1 MVEKKLGILFLVSV
15 VLAFLA
21 GFFSSRILPEVPV
34 GSGDDMFNLIT
45 ESFERY
51 YYYDIDEKEELDAF
65 IESMRATI
73 SSYARSNNDP
83 YTRLVSTPLNTT
95 PSDNESFVGIGIN
108 LVFEGNNIR
117 ITNVIYGSAAHQ
129 VLYPNDLIVG
139 IVVDGTE
146 ILFKDLVGETEV
158 LSYLQGELGDTKR
171 LMVLSP
177 ESISAVY
184 KDITYSEFATPSA
197 YTLDLGE
204 SNIAYIKI
212 TQFAAEIEGVSLG
225 TARVFSEILKTL
237 EQTTLSGQN
246 KTLILDLRDNPGG
259 SLSALHNQGISGA
272 FPGIVQ
278 QLLVRDLDNPAFTM
292 VPKSG
297 KVQTF
302 IGGLSA
308 PKPYDIKVLVNE
320 NSASAAEVLAAALN
334 TRGGYELFGEETYGK
349 GVYQNQVR
357 LKDIQGVRYSLAYT
371 EGEWFYDG
379 GKNVANDP
387 LVVATIVQS
396 GVKAI
401 DIPLFVETLSLDM
414 VSYSLTTYQDFL
426 NYRLGLTGIDM
437 LRTDGYFDQKT
448 LDAVIT
454 YNTIHAMGVTNQIT
468 YETSKIIF
476 DEYLEDMR
484 DVSLDIQL
492 QELISIIKNS

>member
-15 VLAFLA
+15 VLAFFA
-21 GFFSSRILPEVPV
+21 GYFSSRILPEVPV

-73 SSYARSNNDP
+73 NSYAKSNNDP
-83 YTRLVSTPLNTT
+83 YTRLVSTPLNAT
-95 PSDNESFVGIGIN
+95 PSDNETFVGIGIN
-108 LVFEGNNIR
+108 LVFEKNNIR
-117 ITNVIYGSAAHQ
+117 ITNVVYGSAAHK

-139 IVVDGTE
+139 IVVDDAE
-146 ILFKDLVGETEV
+146 ILFKNLSGETEV

-177 ESISAVY
+177 ESTTTVY
-184 KDITYSEFATPSA
+184 KNITYSEFATPTV
-197 YTLDLGE
+197 YTIDLGE
-204 SNIAYIKI
+204 TDIAYIKI
-212 TQFAAEIEGVSLG
+212 NQFAAEIEGVSLG
-225 TARVFSEILKTL
+225 TARIFSEILKDL
-237 EQTTLSGQN
+237 ELTTLSGQN

-259 SLSALHNQGISGA
+259 SLSALHNQGVTGA

-278 QLLVRDLDNPAFTM
+278 QLLIRDLDNPAFTM

-297 KVQTF
+297 KVQSF
-302 IGGLSA
+302 IGGLIA
-308 PKPYDIKVLVNE
+308 PKPYDIKVLINE

-334 TRGGYELFGEETYGK
+334 TRGGYQLYGEETYGK

-357 LKDIQGVRYSLAYT
+357 LKDIQGVRYALAYT

-387 LVVATIVQS
+387 LIVTKITQS
-396 GVKAI
+396 GVKSM
-401 DIPLFVETLSLDM
+401 DIPLFVETLSIDM
-414 VSYSLTTYQDFL
+414 VSYSLTTYQDFF
-426 NYRLGLTGIDM
+426 NYKFLFEGADK

-448 LDAVIT
+448 LDAVIMFS
-454 YNTIHAMGVTNQIT
+454 TIHSLNTTNQIT
-468 YETSKIIF
+468 YLTSKIIF
-476 DEYLEDMR
+476 DEYLDDMR
-484 DVSLDIQL
+484 NEYLDIQL

>member
-1 MVEKKLGILFLVSV
+1 MVEKKLGILFFVSV

-21 GFFSSRILPEVPV
+21 GFFSSRILPEQPV

-73 SSYARSNNDP
+73 SSYAKSNNDP
-83 YTRLVSTPLNTT
+83 YTRLVSTPLNAT

-108 LVFEGNNIR
+108 LVFEKNNIR
-117 ITNVIYGSAAHQ
+117 VTNVIYGSAAHQ
-129 VLYPNDLIVG
+129 VLYPNDLIIG
-139 IVVDGTE
+139 IVINDVE
-146 ILFKDLVGETEV
+146 VLFEDLSGETEV

-171 LMVLSP
+171 LMVQSP
-177 ESISAVY
+177 KQSIASY
-184 KDITYSEFATPSA
+184 KDITYSEFATPSV
-197 YTLDLGE
+197 YSINLGE
-204 SNIAYIKI
+204 TDIAYIKI

-225 TARVFSEILKTL
+225 TARIFSEVLKEL
-237 EQTTLSGQN
+237 EQTTLSGQD

-259 SLSALHNQGISGA
+259 SLSALHNQGVNGA

-297 KVQTF
+297 VVQNF
-302 IGGLSA
+302 IGGLTA
-308 PKPYDIKVLVNE
+308 PKAYDIKVLINE

-334 TRGGYELFGEETYGK
+334 TRGGYELYGEETYGK

-357 LKDIQGVRYSLAYT
+357 LKDIQGVRYTLAYT
-371 EGEWFYDG
+371 EGEWFYDH
-379 GKNVANDP
+379 GKNVASTP
-387 LVVATIVQS
+387 LTVTRITQS
-396 GVKAI
+396 GVKSM

-426 NYRLGLTGIDM
+426 NYKLSLTGTNT
-437 LRTDGYFDQKT
+437 LRTDGYFDLKT
-448 LDAVIT
+448 LDAVIS
-454 YNTIHAMGVTNQIT
+454 YNMMHSLSITDQIT

-476 DEYLEDMR
+476 DQYLEDSR
-484 DVSLDIQL
+484 DLSLDIQL